1 MDKTEARH
9 GQGGGPEVLA
19 LGRLSEARRVAEQGR
34 RDEGTDGTYGSTSV
48 EGEGIRIGAVC
59 GSEAREDKVI

>member
-1 MDKTEARH
+1 ML
-9 GQGGGPEVLA
+9 G